1 MVSRPLL
8 YRSLNQEQDIE
19 LEAHYIDWT
28 NPTIVDEWR
37 ESVVT
42 RLISDLLGYK
52 VDAVF
57 LVRFGSGTQWHQG
70 CR

>member
-1 MVSRPLL
+1 MEGISQ
-8 YRSLNQEQDIE
+8 YN
-19 LEAHYIDWT
+19 YILRFYLIKMT
-28 NPTIVDEWR
+28 QSS
-37 ESVVT
+37 ESMVT

-70 CR
+70 SR

>member
-1 MVSRPLL
+1 LRTGFGSGAMVSRPLL

-37 ESVVT
+37 ESVSIIT
-42 RLISDLLGYK
+42 Y
-52 VDAVF
+52 
-57 LVRFGSGTQWHQG
+57 SGFTSSK
-70 CR
+70 